1 MQHKISNNMDAKGVV
16 EQLYQGLADAG
27 FKSVII
33 SVEHVAEIQQDLTR
47 LLEQGSL
54 HKDFYDEIVSRYGL
68 HWHFELPADFQEAK
82 SIVITA
88 IQQPKV
94 SIRFRFSGSLYD
106 VIIPPTYMHDTDAK
120 AFDILSRYSKEKGY
134 NVRDALLPDKLLAVH
149 SGLARYGRN
158 NIAYI
163 DGWGSYFRLRVY
175 FSDIPCTTD
184 DWYEVRMM
192 ELCEKCEACV
202 KNCPPGA
209 ISKDRF
215 LIRGEKCITF
225 HNEGAEKFP
234 EWLDPAW
241 HNCMIG
247 CMICQDVCP
256 ANKEFTNWVV
266 PGDEFTEDE
275 TEMIL
280 NGIPQERLP
289 KETVAKLENLELIG
303 DYDLLCRNLGVLVNQ
318 R

>member
-1 MQHKISNNMDAKGVV
+1 MNANRII
-16 EQLYQGLADAG
+16 EQLHQRLADAG
-27 FKSVII
+27 FKSTIVSIQ
-33 SVEHVAEIQQDLTR
+33 HVPELQSDLGN
-47 LLEQGSL
+47 LLEQRTLS
-54 HKDFYDEIVSRYGL
+54 KDFYDEITSRYGL
-68 HWHFELPADFQEAK
+68 QWHFELPADFQEAK

-94 SIRFRFSGSLYD
+94 SVRFRVSGSIYD

-120 AFDILSRYSKEKGY
+120 AFNTMSHYLKDKGY
-134 NVRDALLPDKLLAVH
+134 SVRDALLPGKLLAVH
-149 SGLARYGRN
+149 SGFARYGRN

-163 DGWGSYFRLRVY
+163 DGWGSFFRLRVY

-184 DWYEVRMM
+184 NWHEVQMM

-202 KNCPPGA
+202 KKCPPGA

-225 HNEGAEKFP
+225 YNEGDDEFP
-234 EWLDPAW
+234 EWLDPSW
-241 HNCMIG
+241 HNCVIG

-256 ANKEFTNWVV
+256 ANKEFTDWIV

-280 NGIPQERLP
+280 KGIPQDQLP
-289 KETVAKLENLELIG
+289 RKTVEKLENLELIG
-303 DYDLLCRNLGVLVNQ
+303 GYDLLCRNLGMLVSKRQ
-318 R
+318 

>member
-1 MQHKISNNMDAKGVV
+1 MLRFDPAII
-16 EQLYQGLADAG
+16 EQLHQRLADAG
-27 FKSVII
+27 FQSAIV
-33 SVEHVAEIQQDLTR
+33 SVEHLTDVQQELTR
-47 LLEQGSL
+47 FLEQGTL
-54 HKDFYDEIVSRYGL
+54 HKDFYDEITSRYGL
-68 HWHFELPADFQEAK
+68 QWHFEPPADFQSAK
-82 SIVITA
+82 SIIITA

-94 SIRFRFSGSLYD
+94 SVRFRLSGSIYD

-120 AFDILSRYSKEKGY
+120 AFNTMSRYLRDKGY
-134 NVRDALLPDKLLAVH
+134 SVRDALLPGKLLAVH

-163 DGWGSYFRLRVY
+163 EGWGSYFRLRVY

-184 DWYEVRMM
+184 DWCEVQMM

-225 HNEGAEKFP
+225 YNEGDDKFP
-234 EWLDPAW
+234 EWLDLSW
-241 HNCMIG
+241 HNCVIG

-256 ANKEFTNWVV
+256 ANKKFTQWII
-266 PGDEFTEDE
+266 PGDEFSDDE

-280 NGIPQERLP
+280 TGVPKSQLP
-289 KETVAKLENLELIG
+289 RETIKKLENLELIDG
-303 DYDLLCRNLGVLVNQ
+303 FDLLGRNLGVLVSGSNLNI
-318 R
+318 